1 MNQAN
6 RHIMQESSLEP
17 ILLGTAKKLLAHSS
31 KLKALAIQQPC
42 SYFALMLVEIVEH
55 GQYTYHKS
63 YLVRHAR
70 EDKPR
75 TWRLDRLAN
84 ILNEQGTA
92 KLEVIFQ
99 Q

>member
-1 MNQAN
+1 
-6 RHIMQESSLEP
+6 MQESSLEP
-17 ILLGTAKKLLAHSS
+17 ILLGTAKKLLSHST

-42 SYFALMLVEIVEH
+42 KHFALMLVEIVEH

-75 TWRLDRLAN
+75 TWRLDRLAKM
-84 ILNEQGTA
+84 LKEQGA
-92 KLEVIFQ
+92 VKLEVRFQ